1 MQTTDQHGG
10 RWPPSA
16 SQITTSAGTSKP
28 LSVNVTDI
36 ARPAIALL
44 FNKGAC
50 VGGIYKRPGYTK
62 GTRPK
67 LAFSYG
73 SWRVPLR

>member
-1 MQTTDQHGG
+1 M
-10 RWPPSA
+10 
-16 SQITTSAGTSKP
+16 
-28 LSVNVTDI
+28 NVTDI
-36 ARPAIALL
+36 ARPAIAPL

-67 LAFSYG
+67 LAFQATVRGGFSAVEPG
-73 SWRVPLR
+73 ELSLRLFSQSLSP